1 MSTALT
7 LPRHSLLSLSRRFSP
22 FLLFAP
28 LFFLLFFLHFLLLV
42 LSPFPPAIYFFFHP
56 SSLLFHFCPP
66 FLYFLSNRRFIFSLS
81 RSSSF
86 VFTLSSIYWDFLNS
100 REKER
105 ERGESKR
112 DLFRSRKSHTHL
124 TVNVIFLFTFV
135 KYSEH

>member
-105 ERGESKR
+105 EREES
-112 DLFRSRKSHTHL
+112 RSAIYLDHESHTHTL
-124 TVNVIFLFTFV
+124 RLMLFS
-135 KYSEH
+135 YLPL